1 MLLAFVCC
9 AMCRR
14 WDSKGC
20 CCKMLV
26 RLSACAAQT
35 EGEREVGCVRG
46 VATARGGGYAF
57 AVGGAAGGVG
67 EAGGHL
73 LLCPLSCRH
82 ASLEHA

>member
-1 MLLAFVCC
+1 M
-9 AMCRR
+9 
-14 WDSKGC
+14 
-20 CCKMLV
+20 
-26 RLSACAAQT
+26 
-35 EGEREVGCVRG
+35 RG